1 MVSEATAVVECQFV
15 AEENGAVEMVEAPF
29 ILALHLLQRLVCA
42 HVHVCDPVLFS
53 VVLLPASVTIPKSL
67 LAKKLP
73 ESVLN
78 YIKSNL
84 PLTTVLRSGLVLF
97 LSCKIKP

>member
-42 HVHVCDPVLFS
+42 HVHVCDPLYYYR
-53 VVLLPASVTIPKSL
+53 LP
-67 LAKKLP
+67 
-73 ESVLN
+73 
-78 YIKSNL
+78 
-84 PLTTVLRSGLVLF
+84 
-97 LSCKIKP
+97 